1 MSIRRIAPALFLA
14 TVVIASEGFAQSH
27 SIGLEVRAGV
37 GFGTEPLGFSTGVP
51 TGHFNLGDISAAPVF
66 GFGVLLPEVGPRIRP
81 HVRVSYMIPEGLTGS
96 WIPCEPGEA
105 CPAIFLPI
113 DAEANRFQATAGVE
127 IPLLRSSLPVQPYAT
142 LGAGLRRYGFS
153 WQRIGDETDSFQLEA
168 GSFGE
173 TDFVARFG
181 LGATLNLGGFDLS
194 LEGSAD
200 MSSFGPGLVP
210 TQDQPAPAGSTV
222 DLGRDSQTEFS
233 ISAGLRKYLN

>member
-1 MSIRRIAPALFLA
+1 MSIRRTTPVLFLA
-14 TVVIASEGFAQSH
+14 TLVLASQGLAQSQT
-27 SIGLEVRAGV
+27 IGLEVRAGV
-37 GFGTEPLGFSTGVP
+37 GFGTETLGFSTGAS
-51 TGHFNLGDISAAPVF
+51 TGHFNLGDISAAPLF
-66 GFGVLLPEVGPRIRP
+66 GFGVLLPGVGPIRP
-81 HVRVSYMIPEGLTGS
+81 HVRVSYMIPEGLTGN
-96 WIPCEPGEA
+96 WIPCDPGTA

-127 IPLLRSSLPVQPYAT
+127 IPLLASSLPVQPYAT

-168 GSFGE
+168 GSYGE

-210 TQDQPAPAGSTV
+210 TPDQPAPLESTV